1 MAGGDLPQRGG
12 REHRRA
18 RGGGRGGG
26 VTARSDTRSIRLVAR
41 REVWDRLR
49 SRTFLSVTA
58 LLVVVVAAAIIVPS
72 VIGTDGPTR
81 HDLALV
87 AGETDDLE
95 VPLETNA
102 AANDI
107 DLRFHIASDRAAAV
121 EVVEA
126 GDADA
131 ALVAGPELLSPN
143 AGIAP
148 PLKASV
154 DAAVAEATFRQGF
167 TDAGID
173 ATEVL
178 AILREVEPVPVADIG
193 GGDGLTQ
200 ADIWLAFGLT
210 ALLIVAVQFNGT
222 TLLNSAV
229 EEKGSRVVEVLL
241 GSLRPWQLLTG
252 KLAATALVATL
263 QLALIV
269 AVALASNALVGA
281 VDLPAATPL
290 LIVVSLVMVIA
301 GFLFYGAVYLV
312 AGSMASSSEEAQT
325 ALAPLL
331 VLLMGS
337 YFAVLFL
344 VLPEPSGTA
353 AVVLSLLPPSAP
365 FTIPPLLVFG
375 ALPTWQLLTGLAAT
389 IIAAA
394 LAVRLAG
401 RLYSAAVLSGGTL
414 SWREVWQAE
423 PIP

>member
-1 MAGGDLPQRGG
+1 MTT
-12 REHRRA
+12 RA
-18 RGGGRGGG
+18 
-26 VTARSDTRSIRLVAR
+26 DTRSIRLVAR

-72 VIGTDGPTR
+72 LIGADGPTR

-87 AGETDDLE
+87 AGATDDLE
-95 VPLETNA
+95 VALETNA

-107 DLRFHIASDRAAAV
+107 DLRFHIAPDRPAAV

-148 PLKASV
+148 ALKASI
-154 DAAVAEATFRQGF
+154 DAAVAEATFRQSF

-173 ATEVL
+173 TAEVL
-178 AILREVEPVPVADIG
+178 AILREVEPVPVADVA

-200 ADIWLAFGLT
+200 ADVWLAFGLT

-290 LIVVSLVMVIA
+290 LIGVSLVMVIA

-344 VLPEPSGTA
+344 VLPQPAGTA
-353 AVVLSLLPPSAP
+353 ALVLSLLPPSAP

-375 ALPTWQLLTGLAAT
+375 ALPTWQLLTGLVTTIGAAM
-389 IIAAA
+389 

-401 RLYSAAVLSGGTL
+401 RLYSSAVLSGGTL
-414 SWREVWQAE
+414 SWRELWQAE